1 MYRRLRGRALAA
13 AIGFCCG
20 SGYLLLGYDQGV
32 MGGVVG

>member
-1 MYRRLRGRALAA
+1 MQTRLKGRALAA

-20 SGYLLLGYDQGV
+20 CGFLLLGYDQGV